1 MEFDLEK
8 RAEVGTV
15 DMKVAAKERPDLF
28 LGFNKYRNPLS
39 SVDRSIIAGEVGKAQ
54 LWPDI
59 FASASPVE
67 WYSAYRPESY
77 WFERDERIRVE
88 NLDHKRSETIELW
101 HGNRK
106 VTLEEA
112 GRIIKQ
118 EEHAI

>member
-1 MEFDLEK
+1 MKFALEK
-8 RAEVGTV
+8 RAEVVTV
-15 DMKVAAKERPDLF
+15 DMKAAAKERPDLF
-28 LGFNKYRNPLS
+28 LGFIQYLNPLS
-39 SVDRSIIAGEVGKAQ
+39 SVGRSIISGEVGKAR

-67 WYSAYRPESY
+67 WYSAYRPDSY

-88 NLDHKRSETIELW
+88 NLTHKRSETIELW
-101 HGNRK
+101 HGNWK